1 MVALGNFF
9 GAIYKSALFAP
20 LMNVLAEKFGVPAT
34 TVATYG
40 ANGVI
45 AFGAKNLGIAVVVVI
60 AVILALHFLAKN
72 MKKSTKIIIDVVV
85 AVVVCH

>member
-45 AFGAKNLGIAVVVVI
+45 ALVRRTW
-60 AVILALHFLAKN
+60 ALL
-72 MKKSTKIIIDVVV
+72 SL
-85 AVVVCH
+85 